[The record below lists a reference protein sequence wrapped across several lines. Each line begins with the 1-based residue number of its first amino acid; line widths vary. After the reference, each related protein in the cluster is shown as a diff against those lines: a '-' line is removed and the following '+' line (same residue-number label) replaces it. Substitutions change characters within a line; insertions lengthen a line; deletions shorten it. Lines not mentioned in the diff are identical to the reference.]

1 MKIQLKTF
9 EPSLGQYL
17 ICEADIN
24 VSFKSM
30 VESVVDLPTT
40 DIANYDA
47 VIVRDTKHL
56 FIYINGQWI
65 DQGVYDVQ
73 DLLTEKLM
81 QSLS

>member
-9 EPSLGQYL
+9 EPSLGQY
-17 ICEADIN
+17 IFSEMEIN
-24 VSFKSM
+24 LSFKSM
-30 VESVVDLPTT
+30 VESVTDLPTT

-47 VIVRDTKHL
+47 VMVRDTKHI

-73 DLLTEKLM
+73 DLLIEKLM